1 LPVNRLIHDTRTGL
15 RTNHARALQ
24 SAGESYK
31 LADHRPAQEDVMAKG
46 QMRSNK
52 EKKKPKA
59 DRNKKKKGGGPTPS
73 PFAVGQSQT
82 KAELFGKKS

>member
-1 LPVNRLIHDTRTGL
+1 LPVNRVIHDTRTGL
-15 RTNHARALQ
+15 RTNHAQALQ
-24 SAGESYK
+24 SAGESCK
-31 LADHRPAQEDVMAKG
+31 LANHRPAQEDVMAKG

-59 DRNKKKKGGGPTPS
+59 DRNKKKAGGPAPS
-73 PFAVGQSQT
+73 PFAVGQGQT